1 MTTRC
6 ACKSPGIAILA
17 AAAIMPAITGF
28 SVAAAR
34 QDPKPATPAASQENP
49 VDIFG
54 FTPNL
59 ITGAPDRLENYRG
72 EVILIVNVAS
82 ECGLT
87 LQYKELQA
95 LFAAR
100 QQDGFTI
107 LAFPANNFLGQE
119 PGTNE
124 EIAAFCAKEYGVTFP
139 VYEKI
144 SVKGED
150 IHPLYKMLTELPEPV
165 GGEIKWNFDKF
176 LVNREG
182 RVVARFGPRTP
193 PSDAE
198 FMKTVDRLIAE
209 PAP

>member
-1 MTTRC
+1 MTTCC
-6 ACKSPGIAILA
+6 ACKSPGIAILTA
-17 AAAIMPAITGF
+17 TALVTAITGF
-28 SVAAAR
+28 SAALAR
-34 QDPKPATPAASQENP
+34 QDPKPATPAATEEAP

-82 ECGLT
+82 KCGMT
-87 LQYKELQA
+87 PQYKELQE

-100 QQDGFTI
+100 QKDGFVI
-107 LAFPANNFLGQE
+107 LAFPANNFMGQE

-124 EIAAFCAKEYGVTFP
+124 EIAEFCTKEYGVTFP

-150 IHPLYKMLTELPEPV
+150 IHPLYAMLTALPEPV

-182 RVVARFGPRTP
+182 QVVARFGPRTK

-198 FMKTVDRLIAE
+198 FMKAVDRLIAE

>member
-1 MTTRC
+1 MSCC
-6 ACKSPGIAILA
+6 ACKSPTFAILA
-17 AAAIMPAITGF
+17 AAAI
-28 SVAAAR
+28 VAAAAGLSGAITE
-34 QDPKPATPAASQENP
+34 QDPKPATPAASEETP

-72 EVILIVNVAS
+72 DVILIVNVAS
-82 ECGLT
+82 QCGMT
-87 LQYKELQA
+87 PQYKDLQA

-100 QQDGFTI
+100 QKDGFVI
-107 LAFPANNFLGQE
+107 LAFPANNFMGQE
-119 PGTNE
+119 PGTNK
-124 EIAAFCAKEYGVTFP
+124 EIAAFCEKEYSVTFP

-150 IHPLYKMLTELPEPV
+150 IHPLYKMLTGLPEPV

-182 RVVARFGPRTP
+182 QVVARFGPRTP